1 MPTTLPRVNVA
12 FKPSTYEMLEAI
24 SKVQHASLSQV
35 VSELVQHALD
45 LAEDLALVQ
54 GAERRLETFRRDD
67 GLSSA
72 DLLKWNK
79 NRKKK

>member
-12 FKPSTYEMLEAI
+12 FKQSTYEMLEAI

-67 GLSSA
+67 GLSST